1 MIFIGAHIPKDAFG
15 ILASLEKWRAHT
27 NCFQL
32 FLGSNIGRVTDRM
45 YKKMLDE
52 AADVKQFLKD
62 HEMKLYIHLPYTV
75 NMANEDVQDIIRELE
90 IAGLCGAMGCVL
102 HVGKHVKKTV
112 AEGEALMLAN
122 FKACIKQMKEKKIK
136 TKIFIE
142 TAAGQGTELIVSP
155 KAFNAFIAK
164 FNKEEMQY
172 IGTCLDTAHVWAA
185 GWNLETSLEIV
196 SPDLVHFNNSKVRHG
211 SRVDRHA
218 NLEDGMIPVSILQQ
232 MAKDCAKRD
241 IPMILETPLCTEDVP
256 VLVKWAGGS
265 T

>member
-1 MIFIGAHIPKDAFG
+1 MRFIGAHISKDAFG
-15 ILASLEKWRAHT
+15 ILASLEKWESHA
-27 NCFQL
+27 NCFQI

-62 HEMKLYIHLPYTV
+62 KNMQLYIHLPYTV
-75 NMANEDVQDIIRELE
+75 NMAKDEVQDIIRELE
-90 IAGLCGAMGCVL
+90 IAGLCGVKGCVL
-102 HVGKHVKKTV
+102 HVGKHVEKTV
-112 AEGEALMLAN
+112 VEGEALMLAN
-122 FKACIKQMKEKKIK
+122 IKACIKQMKEKKIE
-136 TKIFIE
+136 TKIYIE

-155 KAFNAFIAK
+155 EAFNAFIAK
-164 FNKEEMQY
+164 FDKDEMQY

-185 GWNLETSLEIV
+185 GWDMETALEMM

-218 NLEDGMIPVSILQQ
+218 NLEDGMIPVNILQQ
-232 MAKDCAKRD
+232 MAKVCATRA
-241 IPMILETPLCTEDVP
+241 IPMILETPLCILEVP